1 MMKAD
6 LENLESEIKEL
17 EIMRDRV
24 ISLSDLEKTRLDQ
37 MLRDAKSENRSLK
50 KELEHYDR
58 VRKSSTRK
66 SGRINSS
73 SRNIP
78 ECMTKYSE

>member
-1 MMKAD
+1 VIVMKAD

-37 MLRDAKSENRSLK
+37 MLRDAKNENKSLK
-50 KELEHYDR
+50 KELELYDR
-58 VRKSSTRK
+58 VRSRSSRK
-66 SGRINSS
+66 SGRTSS
-73 SRNIP
+73 N
-78 ECMTKYSE
+78 